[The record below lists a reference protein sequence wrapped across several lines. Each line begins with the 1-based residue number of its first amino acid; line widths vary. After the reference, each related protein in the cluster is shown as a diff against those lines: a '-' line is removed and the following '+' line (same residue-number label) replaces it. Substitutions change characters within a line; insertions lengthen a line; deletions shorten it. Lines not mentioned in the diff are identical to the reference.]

1 MKLQSRGWKRLKEAL
16 DFRWC
21 SRLGRRNE
29 ESVTVSVSG
38 FGEGLRRGTFRG
50 EGGGAGSC
58 WSAHTNR
65 HDRYSPN
72 NTREELGR
80 QDAICL

>member
-38 FGEGLRRGTFRG
+38 FGEGLSRG
-50 EGGGAGSC
+50 EPSGVKVAGRE
-58 WSAHTNR
+58 AVGLHTPP
-65 HDRYSPN
+65 S
-72 NTREELGR
+72 
-80 QDAICL
+80 